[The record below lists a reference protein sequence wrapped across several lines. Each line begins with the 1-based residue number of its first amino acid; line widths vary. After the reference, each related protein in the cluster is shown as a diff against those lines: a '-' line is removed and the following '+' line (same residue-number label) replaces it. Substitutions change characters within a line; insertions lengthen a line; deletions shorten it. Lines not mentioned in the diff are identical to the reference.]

1 MRDPALI
8 VKDLLEVA
16 DVGQFAATSGWCLC
30 LGDPPDA
37 PDSVVLV
44 NQTGGLNPY
53 PHLLINQPSVQVL
66 VRGTRNGYSVA
77 REKIDEVTRVLLGIY
92 TYVDPVSGDTYRSC
106 IQLGD
111 VSYLGRDDNT
121 RTMFSA
127 NFRFIVEPVEAVGSR
142 RIAIT

>member
-1 MRDPALI
+1 MRDPAII
-8 VKDLLEVA
+8 VKDLLEA
-16 DVGQFAATSGWCLC
+16 AGVGQFAVTSGWCLC
-30 LGDPPDA
+30 LGDPPDV

-53 PHLLINQPSVQVL
+53 PHLLINQPSVQVI
-66 VRGTRNGYSVA
+66 VRGARNGYPAA
-77 REKIDEVTRVLLGIY
+77 REKIDEAIRTLLGIY
-92 TYVDPVSGDTYRSC
+92 TYVDPVSGDIYRSC

-111 VSYLGRDDNT
+111 VAYLGRDDNT

-127 NFRFIVEPVEAVGSR
+127 NFRFIVEPVEAAGSH